1 VDFAFTEEAEA
12 VRDLAEQVFT
22 GSTSVERVKE
32 IEASDE
38 RIDRELWKELASTGL
53 LGIGLPEAHGGA
65 GLGLVEV
72 CLVLQAQGRQVAP
85 VPYWPTVIAAQTIAE
100 FGTDEQQA
108 RWLPAVGAGDAVL
121 TVALEPPSGILPRN
135 AVAGAVEDEEGWT
148 LNGESPSVPAL
159 HVADAVLVPGTIGVA
174 KPEVWDHEQHGGTR
188 WFMVETSDPGVS
200 FETAITTSRAK
211 VGHLTLHNAKAT
223 LLGGRGHEAMDF
235 AHERALVALAA
246 ISLGACEEATRLAAE
261 YTSTREQFGKPLSTN
276 QGVVLKAAD
285 AYIAMNAMRATL
297 WQAAWRLDEGLEAEK
312 AVEVAHWWA
321 SDGGHRVV
329 HITQHLHGGMGADID
344 YPVHRYFLWAK
355 EITDLLGGPSA
366 HLARLGD
373 LIAQETETEEAD
385 A

>member
-1 VDFAFTEEAEA
+1 MDFSFSEEAEA
-12 VRDLAEQVFT
+12 VHQLAEQVFA
-22 GSTSVERVKE
+22 GSMSVERVKE
-32 IEASDE
+32 VEASEE
-38 RIDRELWKELASTGL
+38 RIDRSLWKELASTGL
-53 LGIGLPEAHGGA
+53 LGIGLPESAGGA

-85 VPYWPTVIAAQTIAE
+85 VPYWPTVLAAQTLAE
-100 FGTDEQQA
+100 AGQEDRLA
-108 RWLPAVGAGDAVL
+108 AVAAGDTIL
-121 TVALEPPSGILPRN
+121 TVALEPGSGSVDGDRL
-135 AVAGAVEDEEGWT
+135 T
-148 LNGESPSVPAL
+148 GEWPSVPAL
-159 HVADAVLVPGTIGVA
+159 HVADAVIVFVGDDGFLVDTGAEGVGIEA
-174 KPEVWDHEQHGGTR
+174 
-188 WFMVETSDPGVS
+188 
-200 FETAITTSRAK
+200 AITTSRGK
-211 VGHLTLHNAKAT
+211 VGHLRLDSTPGT
-223 LLGGRGHEAMDF
+223 PLGAVHSF
-235 AHERALVALAA
+235 AHDRALVMLAA

-297 WQAAWRLDEGLEAEK
+297 WAAAWRLDEGLDAAE

-355 EITDLLGGPSA
+355 EVTDQLGGPSA

-373 LIAQETETEEAD
+373 LIAED
-385 A
+385 AAR

>member
-1 VDFAFTEEAEA
+1 MDFAFTEEQDA

-22 GSTSVERVKE
+22 GTATLERVKE
-32 IEASDE
+32 VEASDE
-38 RIDRELWKELASTGL
+38 RMDRALWKELATTGL

-72 CLVLQAQGRQVAP
+72 CLTLLAQGRRVAP
-85 VPYWPTVIAAQTIAE
+85 VPLWPTVVAAQTLAA
-100 FGTDEQQA
+100 FGTEGQQA
-108 RWLPAVGAGDAVL
+108 RWLPAVIAGDAVL
-121 TVALEPPSGILPRN
+121 TVALEVEP
-135 AVAGAVEDEEGWT
+135 AGR
-148 LNGESPSVPAL
+148 GEAREVDGDWRLTGSWPSVPAGHL
-159 HVADAVLVPGTIGVA
+159 ADAVVVPAAVDGSVALFLVEGSAEGTS
-174 KPEVWDHEQHGGTR
+174 
-188 WFMVETSDPGVS
+188 VE
-200 FETAITTSRAK
+200 EATTTNRSK
-211 VGHLTLHNAKAT
+211 VGHHRFDATPAERLEGGADALT
-223 LLGGRGHEAMDF
+223 F

-246 ISLGACEEATRLAAE
+246 VSLGACEEATRLAAE
-261 YTSTREQFGKPLSTN
+261 YTSGREQFGKPLSTN

-285 AYIAMNAMRATL
+285 AYIAMAAMRATL
-297 WQAAWRLDEGLEAEK
+297 WQAAWRIDEGLDAAD

-355 EITDLLGGPSA
+355 EVTDTLGGPSA

-373 LIAQETETEEAD
+373 LIAQEAED

>member
-1 VDFAFTEEAEA
+1 MDFSFTEEAEA

-22 GSTSVERVKE
+22 GSMSVERVKE
-32 IEASDE
+32 VEASED

-72 CLVLQAQGRQVAP
+72 CLTLIAQGRRVAP
-85 VPYWPTVIAAQTIAE
+85 VPLWPTVVAAQTIAE
-100 FGTDEQQA
+100 LGTAEQQE
-108 RWLPAVGAGDAVL
+108 RWLPAVAAGDAILGLGLEADPTGWGTAEEHDGAWHL
-121 TVALEPPSGILPRN
+121 TGS
-135 AVAGAVEDEEGWT
+135 W
-148 LNGESPSVPAL
+148 PSVAAG
-159 HVADAVLVPGTIGVA
+159 HVASAVLLA
-174 KPEVWDHEQHGGTR
+174 AEVDGDPQL
-188 WFMVETSDPGVS
+188 FLVET
-200 FETAITTSRAK
+200 TADGLTRDVATTTSRSRVA
-211 VGHLTLHNAKAT
+211 HLDLSDVSA
-223 LLGGRGHEAMDF
+223 EAIGD
-235 AHERALVALAA
+235 ADALRYARERALVALAA
-246 ISLGACEEATRLAAE
+246 LSLGACEEATRMAAE
-261 YTSTREQFGKPLSTN
+261 YTSSREQFGKPLSTN

-297 WQAAWRLDEGLEAEK
+297 WQAAWRLDEGLDAEK

-355 EITDLLGGPSA
+355 EVTDLLGGPSA

-373 LIAQETETEEAD
+373 LIAAEAEAD
-385 A
+385 R

>member
-1 VDFAFTEEAEA
+1 VDFSFSEEAEA

-22 GSTSVERVKE
+22 GSASVDRVKE
-32 IEASDE
+32 VEASDE

-72 CLVLQAQGRQVAP
+72 CLVLAAQGRRVAP
-85 VPYWPTVIAAQTIAE
+85 VPYWPTVVAAQTLAE
-100 FGTDEQQA
+100 FGSDEQQA
-108 RWLPAVGAGDAVL
+108 RWLPGVVAGETVL
-121 TVALEPPSGILPRN
+121 TVALEPS
-135 AVAGAVEDEEGWT
+135 AGAVSDDALSGSW
-148 LNGESPSVPAL
+148 PSVPAG
-159 HVADAVLVPGTIGVA
+159 HVADAVLVPAGPDLFLVEPAADGVERTEA
-174 KPEVWDHEQHGGTR
+174 V
-188 WFMVETSDPGVS
+188 
-200 FETAITTSRAK
+200 TTSRSK
-211 VGHLTLHNAKAT
+211 VAHLELRGSPGARV
-223 LLGGRGHEAMDF
+223 GGAEAVRF

-246 ISLGACEEATRLAAE
+246 VSLGACEEATRLAAE

-285 AYIAMNAMRATL
+285 AYIALSAMRATL
-297 WQAAWRLDEGLEAEK
+297 WQAAWRLDEDLDAAQ

-321 SDGGHRVV
+321 SEGGHQVV

-355 EITDLLGGPSA
+355 EVTDLLGGPSH

-373 LIAQETETEEAD
+373 LIAREAATD
-385 A
+385 G